1 MPQPDTTNTMFHLAA
16 DFINHTNRHIFLTGK
31 AGTGKT
37 TFLKYIK
44 EHTTKSTVVVA
55 PTGVAAINAGGVTM
69 HSFFQLPFGPY
80 VPSGAH
86 LFGVD
91 NGVTDTHALFR
102 NIRFNHDKK
111 ALLREME
118 LLIID
123 EVSMVRADTLD
134 AIDAI
139 LRHFRGQPLLPFGGV
154 QVLYIGDLYQLPPVM
169 PDDQWQFLK
178 DHYESVFF
186 FHARVMRQTAPLFI
200 ELNKIYRQNEATFIN
215 LLNGVRNSTLD
226 WDDLEVL
233 NQRYLPHFT
242 GDDEQYIVLTTHNRR
257 ADEINNAR
265 LAAMPGQMYT
275 FTGEIKGDFSD
286 KALPTDMDLRIKLG
300 AQVMFI
306 KNDVAEVRRYFNGKL
321 GTVTDILPDDKIVV
335 KLAGGEDTLVLEKE
349 TWRNIRYSWNKM
361 EESVDEE
368 ELGSFK
374 QYPIRLAWAITI
386 HKSQGLTFEKAIIDA
401 GNAFAPGQVYVA
413 LSRCTSLDG
422 LVLHSRIHPG
432 AIRTDQQVQQFSEN
446 FHKEEELE
454 LLLEGDKLVFWAEQ
468 LLKLFSAE
476 KMLGELQLHAVWL
489 KDKKM
494 TGMESAGNL
503 SRNMQQKA
511 AQLHDV
517 GLKFRQQLEPLLKEV
532 LSTGNTA
539 ALKERMGKAVAYFT
553 NEIYEGLIQ
562 PLRRERELVKG
573 IAKVKKYV
581 LQLSGIEHFLWNRL
595 QLFADASYGN
605 VKFNEGLPDY
615 GKLRWPVA
623 EEKAKEKEKE
633 KDKEKEKPAK
643 KPREAG
649 DSRRGTLELYL
660 SGKTLAEI
668 AEERGLAVSTVE
680 SHLAD
685 CVAHDELKI
694 DRFIDEKKIS
704 KILVLVKELGV
715 TASAPIKARLGDEVS
730 WGEIRAV
737 QAHYRKVME

>member
-1 MPQPDTTNTMFHLAA
+1 MPQPDNTNRMFHLAA
-16 DFINHTNRHIFLTGK
+16 DYINNTNRHIFLTGK

-44 EHTTKSTVVVA
+44 ENTAKNTVVVA

-91 NGVTDTHALFR
+91 NGVTDAHALFR

-111 ALLREME
+111 ELLREME

-139 LRHFRGQPLLPFGGV
+139 LRHFRNQPLLPFGGV
-154 QVLYIGDLYQLPPVM
+154 QVLYIGDLFQLPPVM
-169 PDDQWQFLK
+169 PEEQWKLLK
-178 DHYESVFF
+178 DCYESVFF
-186 FHARVMRQTAPLFI
+186 FHARVLQQAPPLFI
-200 ELNKIYRQNEATFIN
+200 ELNKIYRQNEATFIS

-226 WDDLEVL
+226 WDDLDTL

-242 GDDEQYIVLTTHNRR
+242 GDGDQYIVLTTHNRR

-265 LAAMPGQMYT
+265 LAAMPGSLHT

-286 KALPTDMDLRIKLG
+286 KALPTDMDLRIKPG

-306 KNDVAEVRRYFNGKL
+306 KNDVAEPRRYFNGKL
-321 GTVTDILPDDKIVV
+321 ATVKEILPDDKIVV
-335 KLAGGEDTLVLEKE
+335 TLAISEETLVLEKE
-349 TWRNIRYSWNKM
+349 TWRNIRYSWNKT
-361 EESVDEE
+361 EGTVDEE
-368 ELGSFK
+368 EMGSFT

-413 LSRCTSLDG
+413 LSRCTSLEG

-432 AIRTDQQVQQFSEN
+432 AIRTDEQVLAFSSR
-446 FHKEEELE
+446 FHKEDELE
-454 LLLEGDKLVFWAEQ
+454 MLLEGEKMVFWAEQ

-476 KMLGELQLHAVWL
+476 KILAELHLHAAWL
-489 KDKKM
+489 RDKKM
-494 TGMESAGNL
+494 VGMESAVTL
-503 SRNMQQKA
+503 SRTLQQRA
-511 AQLHDV
+511 AQLHEV
-517 GLKFRQQLEPLLKEV
+517 GLKFRQQLDPLLKEV
-532 LSTGNTA
+532 LQTGNTI
-539 ALKERMGKAVAYFT
+539 LLSERVGKAVAYFT
-553 NEIYEGLIQ
+553 NEIYESFIKSV
-562 PLRRERELVKG
+562 RRERDIVKD
-573 IAKVKKYV
+573 IPKIKKYV
-581 LQLSGIEHFLWNRL
+581 LQLSGLEHFLWSRL

-615 GKLRWPVA
+615 ESLRRPAV
-623 EEKAKEKEKE
+623 EEKTIEKAEKA
-633 KDKEKEKPAK
+633 AK
-643 KPREAG
+643 KTREAG
-649 DSRRGTLELYL
+649 DSRRGTLELFL
-660 SGKTLAEI
+660 AGKTLPEI
-668 AEERGLAVSTVE
+668 ATERGLAMTTVE

-685 CVAHDELKI
+685 CVANDELQI
-694 DRFIDEKKIS
+694 NRFMDEKKIAL
-704 KILVLVKELGV
+704 ILPLVKELGA
-715 TASAPIKARLGDEVS
+715 TASAPIKARLGDTAT
-730 WGEIRAV
+730 WAEIRAV
-737 QAHYRKVME
+737 QAHYRRTME